1 MFEEASALIESALT
15 GTIRRQL
22 IEHLPAG
29 RGLGEALA
37 RLRHGLRAH
46 TLPVGAQTIDL
57 EPIVRTYDKRT
68 RREGFHVLHDWDGK
82 AGRVNPDTIPVDVLN
97 YVIAQRG
104 AAPFDRRAIAVLVDY
119 YLLHL
124 LSLLTLRVW
133 DEGDADANLD
143 RVDALL
149 RALQGDGGSGYRFV
163 EDAATLLLVATSHY
177 ELREE
182 GFHTLLAR
190 VRTLNDRHRTAI
202 ALVHAASLGSHL
214 RFGFEATCGRDT
226 VATRDDNVADY
237 PWLGF
242 SLATLMR
249 EYDRTEAEPRRDVLV
264 EAILNGL
271 TPDARAFVGQAP
283 ASLSQYESDRQTFA
297 EGFNR
302 HKPSLLDAFARH
314 RPSADAYSPLSLF
327 FNFSHN
333 VLKGMVVHALLQSAA
348 RPSES
353 ATRNPQSA
361 LSLNDLFTALPHDAG
376 ALAEKEAMAK
386 TLMGYARA
394 NPDTIRGRR
403 MPVIVYDPQTGREA
417 FSVTMRKLKE

>member
-1 MFEEASALIESALT
+1 MFDEASALIESALT
-15 GTIRRQL
+15 GTFRRQL
-22 IEHLPAG
+22 IDDLPAG

-37 RLRHGLRAH
+37 RLRHSLRAH
-46 TLPVGAQTIDL
+46 ALTAGAQTIDL
-57 EPIVRTYDKRT
+57 DRIVRKYDRQT
-68 RREGFHVLHDWDGK
+68 RKEGFHVLHDWDGK
-82 AGRVNPDTIPVDVLN
+82 AGKVNPDTIPVDVLN
-97 YVIAQRG
+97 YVSAQRG

-119 YLLHL
+119 YLMHV

-133 DEGDADANLD
+133 DEGDANAHLD
-143 RVDALL
+143 RIDTLL
-149 RALQGDGGSGYRFV
+149 RALQGEGGSGHRFV

-177 ELREE
+177 ELHEE

-190 VRTLNDRHRTAI
+190 VRTLNDRHQTAI

-249 EYDRTEAEPRRDVLV
+249 EYDRTGEGARRDVLV

-271 TPDARAFVGQAP
+271 TPDTRAFVGQAP
-283 ASLSQYESDRQTFA
+283 ASLSRYEADREVFA
-297 EGFNR
+297 DGFSR
-302 HKPSLLDAFARH
+302 HKPSLLEAFVRH
-314 RPSADAYSPLSLF
+314 RPSSDAYSPLSFF

-333 VLKGMVVHALLQSAA
+333 VLKGMVVDALLQSAA
-348 RPSES
+348 RPV
-353 ATRNPQSA
+353 QSA
-361 LSLNDLFTALPHDAG
+361 LSLNDLFTALPHDG
-376 ALAEKEAMAK
+376 ATRADKEAMAK

-417 FSVTMRKLKE
+417 FSVTMRKLRE